1 MRKKFGF
8 VVFFI
13 SIAFVLRAEESFPL
27 EDRAVVG
34 KLPNGLTYYVQKNS
48 FPKESAVIRLVIK
61 AGSLHEEEEERGI
74 AHFLEHMCFHG
85 SKNVKDW
92 EMIRYL
98 ESIGAKFG
106 ADTNAHTTFG
116 HTTYELDLPNA
127 TKEVLERGLFILGD
141 MAGRLTLDPE
151 IIAKER
157 KIVMDEYNL
166 SKNVNTRLS
175 KEFYRTFCKDSLY
188 NERMPIGLKEVIMT
202 ADVATIRGFYERM
215 YRPERMALIVVGDF
229 DVREVE
235 SYIESHFS
243 YLEASKEEIEEP
255 SYKID
260 LPKERVVK
268 GFIDR
273 EIPFHT
279 IALYLLEERY
289 YAKNLTR
296 DGVKYGLMES
306 LLQDCIEARLE
317 KASRKNPPPF
327 LGAGIGSVDF
337 AEGYQTLF
345 LGASYFED
353 RPLDALKG
361 VYKEI
366 EKMRQIGPSE
376 EEVANL
382 IAAYR
387 ESFSRKER
395 NEGRREHE
403 EFADRY
409 IDNFLEGR
417 PFYRGRE
424 INLAMQEI
432 LEEITPEDIRLFAEE
447 NFPFEAFHIFFTAS
461 KKGALS
467 EEMVEESLAAL
478 ENIVIEKEEEA
489 LFEDLEVA
497 IDKRDFPYLE
507 TKEGSGYTVLS
518 LNNGLRVILQPTNL
532 EKDQVVFLAFAPGG
546 KTLFSK
552 EDYKALSL
560 ANDYKILKGVG
571 NLNGEALSRYLQERN
586 ISYSISVFP
595 NLRKVRLTGSAK
607 YFEDYC
613 RLFLATFQAKERDQD
628 ALENLIIRTDEALK
642 QERNNPLFVFKEKVR
657 EILFSS
663 NPFYEDVSKERVVV
677 EDVEKALQ
685 KLFSSPSD
693 YTLVIVGDFSVEEVK
708 PLLLAYLNGEV
719 KEVEK
724 ETYKLPDYSFPK
736 EDRRETIHVGIE
748 APCLNYVVYGVTD
761 FNMAP
766 KAFLYPLEGLS
777 LLLEERLLAK
787 FRLEMGESY
796 SCHAMADF
804 PLYPDYRDLLFYFHF
819 TCEEGKEALLQE
831 ALQKEIENLLTEEIT
846 DQELNT
852 IVSLLKADAKKTY
865 QYNRG
870 WVGAYQDLILW
881 DLPLLFDDEHNK
893 EIDRMVTKENIKE
906 MAKLLFQNR
915 SKVEITRCSDK

>member
-1 MRKKFGF
+1 MRKRFGF
-8 VVFFI
+8 VIFFI

-27 EDRAVVG
+27 EDKAVVG

-61 AGSLHEEEEERGI
+61 AGSLHEKEEERGI

-116 HTTYELDLPNA
+116 HTTYELDLPKA
-127 TKEVLERGLFILGD
+127 SKEVLERGLFILGD

-151 IIAKER
+151 TIAKER

-166 SKNVNTRLS
+166 SKNVTTRLS

-235 SYIESHFS
+235 GYIESHFS

-255 SYKID
+255 SYGID

-268 GFIDR
+268 GFIDK
-273 EIPFHT
+273 EIPVHV
-279 IALYLLEERY
+279 IALYLFEERY
-289 YAKNLTR
+289 YTENLTR
-296 DGVKYGLMES
+296 GGVKYGLMERF
-306 LLQDCIEARLE
+306 LHDCIEARLE
-317 KASRKNPPPF
+317 KVSGKNPPPF
-327 LGAGIGSVDF
+327 LGGGIGSIDF
-337 AEGYQTLF
+337 AEGYQALL
-345 LGASYFED
+345 LGAVYFED

-366 EKMRQIGPSE
+366 ERMRQFGPSQE
-376 EEVANL
+376 EIANL

-395 NEGRREHE
+395 NEGRCEHE

-417 PFYRGRE
+417 PFYRRRE

-447 NFPFEAFHIFFTAS
+447 NFPFGAFHIFFTAS
-461 KKGALS
+461 KEGILS
-467 EEMVEESLAAL
+467 EKMVEESLAAL
-478 ENIVIEKEEEA
+478 ENMVIEQEEET

-497 IDKRDFPYLE
+497 CDNRDFPYLE
-507 TKEGSGYTVLS
+507 SKEPCGYTVLS

-532 EKDQVVFLAFAPGG
+532 EKDQVIFVAFAKGG

-552 EDYKALSL
+552 KDYKALSI
-560 ANDYKILKGVG
+560 ADDYRMLKGVG

-586 ISYSISVFP
+586 ISYSMSVFP
-595 NLRKVRLTGSAK
+595 NLRKIRLVGSPK

-613 RLFLATFQAKERDQD
+613 RLFLATFQEREKDQD
-628 ALENLIIRTDEALK
+628 ALENIIIRTDEGLK
-642 QERNNPLFVFKEKVR
+642 QERNSPLFAFKEKVR

-663 NPFYEDVSKERVVV
+663 NPFYEDVEEERVTIEGV
-677 EDVEKALQ
+677 ERVLQ
-685 KLFSSPSD
+685 KLFSNPSD
-693 YTLVIVGDFSVEEVK
+693 YTIVIVGDFSVEEVK
-708 PLLLAYLNGEV
+708 PLLLAYLNGEG
-719 KEVEK
+719 KEVER
-724 ETYKLPDYSFPK
+724 EAYKLPDYSFPK
-736 EDRRETIHVGIE
+736 EDRREEIRVGIE
-748 APCLNYVVYGVTD
+748 APCLNYVVYGITD
-761 FNMAP
+761 FKMAP

-796 SCHAMADF
+796 TCHAIGDF

-819 TCEEGKEALLQE
+819 TCEEGKETILQE
-831 ALQKEIENLLTEEIT
+831 ALQKEIENLLTQEIMDEELT
-846 DQELNT
+846 T
-852 IVSLLKADAKKTY
+852 IISLLKADVKKTY

-870 WVGAYQDLILW
+870 WLAAHEDLVLW
-881 DLPLLFDDEHNK
+881 DLPLLFDEEHNK

-906 MAKLLFQNR
+906 MAKILFQNR
-915 SKVEITRCSDK
+915 SKVEITRLSDK